1 MIGVLFMK
9 KVIATV
15 LALGMTTL
23 LFAACNKPS
32 ETTTDGTTAV
42 TTTGDAS
49 VTTTAP
55 APVETTT
62 TKPRIEFADE
72 DMIDNVAYG
81 YYCKILRDDKN
92 EIIGMAVSGWKND
105 DAKAGIAFDSEYT
118 FVDDLGVQ
126 STLPIV
132 QVGVGQGVVTFQSK
146 LESVVIPAGV
156 TKIANKAFPGCTKL
170 TSVTLPEGL
179 TSIGEMAFWNCT
191 SLETVVIPSTVTE
204 IGKYAFSDC
213 VNLKSA
219 TLPAS
224 FESQKDL
231 VANIFDGCPDVV
243 ITYAN

>member
-1 MIGVLFMK
+1 MK

-23 LFAACNKPS
+23 LFAACNNPS
-32 ETTTDGTTAV
+32 DTTTENTPAV

-49 VTTTAP
+49 VTTTEATT
-55 APVETTT
+55 VETTT
-62 TKPRIEFADE
+62 AKPRIEFADE
-72 DMIDNVAYG
+72 DMVDNVAYG
-81 YYCKILRDDKN
+81 YYCKILRDDNN

-105 DAKAGIAFDSEYT
+105 DAKADIAFDSEYT
-118 FVDDLGVQ
+118 FVDNVGVQ
-126 STLPIV
+126 STLKIV

-191 SLETVVIPSTVTE
+191 SLESVVIPSTVTE

-213 VNLKSA
+213 VNLKSVS
-219 TLPAS
+219 LPAS
-224 FESQKDL
+224 FKGQTDV

-243 ITYAN
+243 ITYVD